1 MGLSPEKFGAQY
13 LEVFTQRLKE
23 LGHVEGRDFVIDK
36 RFADGSV
43 ERLPAIAAEL
53 IALRPTVVVAPTSI
67 GAAAFRQATS
77 TVPVVLIAVT
87 DPDKQGFVATL
98 ARPGGNKGDPTLERF
113 RPLYRSSFAAVDI
126 EVDFISVGLA
136 ENFERVF
143 ARIAAGK
150 AKVVCATTYSYF
162 QTHARRIA
170 DLALQA
176 RLPLFGLR
184 RVFTDAG
191 GLLSYDNDL
200 KEDYR
205 RAAGFVDRILKG
217 AKPADLPVE
226 QPDRFEL
233 VINARTAKTLGIK
246 IPQSV
251 LLRATEVI
259 E

>member
-77 TVPVVLIAVT
+77 TVPVVFIAVT
-87 DPDKQGFVATL
+87 DPDKQGFVA
-98 ARPGGNKGDPTLERF
+98 
-113 RPLYRSSFAAVDI
+113 
-126 EVDFISVGLA
+126 
-136 ENFERVF
+136 NFERVF